1 MVQGTY
7 YGPTPPTAL
16 SSAHIPRITEPL
28 HILPLRPE
36 HLHPYTLWRHCL
48 LNAYSFFRHPWN
60 CSCLFL
66 AILIYFLDVSF
77 LNLWSASHSTI
88 FLQAGFFFPTYI
100 LGIVLHNTHLPLYTV
115 VVFVQYT
122 IPSVQHCQ
130 SGHLHIHLGSE
141 HANHR
146 TMVQHE
152 AKCSDCWSVLLG
164 SHGMKLWHWIWC
176 QKKSVLQVKR
186 FPWWLESNWTVSVSV
201 PLFCSLEGDHCHP
214 S

>member
-1 MVQGTY
+1 MKLLLLI
-7 YGPTPPTAL
+7 L
-16 SSAHIPRITEPL
+16 SQSYLLLRRVFSEPL
-28 HILPLRPE
+28 
-36 HLHPYTLWRHCL
+36 
-48 LNAYSFFRHPWN
+48 
-60 CSCLFL
+60 
-66 AILIYFLDVSF
+66 VSF
-77 LNLWSASHSTI
+77 SLDHLSTSR
-88 FLQAGFFFPTYI
+88 LFFSTYI

-130 SGHLHIHLGSE
+130 SGHLHIHLESE

-186 FPWWLESNWTVSVSV
+186 FP
-201 PLFCSLEGDHCHP
+201 
-214 S
+214 